1 MKKKIYN
8 ILYFI
13 ATVLMKLLSLL
24 THKNNP
30 KINDDE
36 PISEQ
41 YTVQPIYTDTAFL
54 DESVCKEKFNLSI
67 VIPVYNAE
75 KVIKKCLDSLIS
87 QKTDYKYQIIL
98 VNDGS
103 TDNSLNIIKDYE
115 SKYKNVFVIDQS
127 NGGASIARNRGIR
140 SASGDYIGFVDSDD
154 WVTED
159 YIEKLLSRAY
169 ATNADIVKCNHINY
183 SLTEDKVL
191 AVIRHDD
198 FSVVGKFD
206 LSIMSIKGY
215 VWGGVIKK
223 SIFDK
228 VRFPEKY
235 WYEDVIMRTLI
246 MRLSNRY
253 EHIDEELYYYALHQK
268 NSSKNLWKENGLKC
282 LDFFYLMKY
291 IMEETYRL
299 GLDKDYVYRNII
311 LYEFGALM
319 WQRTKHL
326 DKKMRKKI
334 FFRCCRLLESEHLNL
349 TDDFFRTNKYFA
361 KAFIN
366 KDFYLWEISAIQS
379 ILRVNTDFV

>member
-115 SKYKNVFVIDQS
+115 SKYKNVFVINQS

-140 SASGDYIGFVDSDD
+140 SAFGDYIGFVDSDD

-159 YIEKLLSRAY
+159 YIEKLLNRAY

-198 FSVVGKFD
+198 FSVVG
-206 LSIMSIKGY
+206 
-215 VWGGVIKK
+215 
-223 SIFDK
+223 
-228 VRFPEKY
+228 
-235 WYEDVIMRTLI
+235 
-246 MRLSNRY
+246 
-253 EHIDEELYYYALHQK
+253 
-268 NSSKNLWKENGLKC
+268 
-282 LDFFYLMKY
+282 
-291 IMEETYRL
+291 
-299 GLDKDYVYRNII
+299 
-311 LYEFGALM
+311 
-319 WQRTKHL
+319 
-326 DKKMRKKI
+326 
-334 FFRCCRLLESEHLNL
+334 
-349 TDDFFRTNKYFA
+349 
-361 KAFIN
+361 
-366 KDFYLWEISAIQS
+366 
-379 ILRVNTDFV
+379 

>member
-1 MKKKIYN
+1 MYFENIIYCVN
-8 ILYFI
+8 YYLQ
-13 ATVLMKLLSLL
+13 LSL
-24 THKNNP
+24 
-30 KINDDE
+30 
-36 PISEQ
+36 
-41 YTVQPIYTDTAFL
+41 F
-54 DESVCKEKFNLSI
+54 
-67 VIPVYNAE
+67 
-75 KVIKKCLDSLIS
+75 
-87 QKTDYKYQIIL
+87 
-98 VNDGS
+98 NDGS

-159 YIEKLLSRAY
+159 YIEKLLNRAY
-169 ATNADIVKCNHINY
+169 KTNADIVKCNHINY
-183 SLTEDKVL
+183 SLTEDKAL

-198 FSVVGKFD
+198 FSVVGKLD
-206 LSIMSIKGY
+206 LNIMSIKGY

-235 WYEDVIMRTLI
+235 WYEDAIMRTLI
-246 MRLSNRY
+246 MRISNHY

-291 IMEETYRL
+291 IMVETDRL
-299 GLDKDYVYRNII
+299 ALDKDYVYRNII

-326 DKKMRKKI
+326 DKKMRKK
-334 FFRCCRLLESEHLNL
+334 
-349 TDDFFRTNKYFA
+349 YF
-361 KAFIN
+361 
-366 KDFYLWEISAIQS
+366 LG
-379 ILRVNTDFV
+379 VVVC

>member
-1 MKKKIYN
+1 
-8 ILYFI
+8 
-13 ATVLMKLLSLL
+13 MKLLSLL
-24 THKNNP
+24 TYKKNY

-36 PISEQ
+36 PISGQ
-41 YTVQPIYTDTAFL
+41 YTVHPIYTDTAFL
-54 DESVCKEKFNLSI
+54 DKPVCNEKFNLSI

-75 KVIKKCLDSLIS
+75 KVINKCLDSLIS
-87 QKTDYKYQIIL
+87 QKTDYEYQIIL

-159 YIEKLLSRAY
+159 YIEKLLNRAY
-169 ATNADIVKCNHINY
+169 KTNADIVKCNHINY
-183 SLTEDKVL
+183 SLTEDKAL

-198 FSVVGKFD
+198 FSVVGKLD
-206 LSIMSIKGY
+206 LNIMSIKGY

-235 WYEDVIMRTLI
+235 WYEDAIMRTLI
-246 MRLSNRY
+246 MRISNHY

-291 IMEETYRL
+291 IMVETDRL
-299 GLDKDYVYRNII
+299 ALDKDYVYRNII

-326 DKKMRKKI
+326 DKKMRKK
-334 FFRCCRLLESEHLNL
+334 
-349 TDDFFRTNKYFA
+349 YF
-361 KAFIN
+361 
-366 KDFYLWEISAIQS
+366 LG
-379 ILRVNTDFV
+379 VVVC